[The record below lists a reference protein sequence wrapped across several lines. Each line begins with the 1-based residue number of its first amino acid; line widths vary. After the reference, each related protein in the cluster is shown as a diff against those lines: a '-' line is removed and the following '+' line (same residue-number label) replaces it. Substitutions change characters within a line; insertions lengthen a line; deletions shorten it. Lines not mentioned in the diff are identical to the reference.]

1 MSKGILFTDGGAR
14 GNPGPAAFSA
24 ILYDEEMQL
33 IDLDGGFEGHAT
45 NNFAEYSGLL
55 LGMKLAAKNGITEL
69 TCNLD
74 SELVVKQLNGQY
86 KIKDENIKS
95 FYSKIEKYFVN
106 FEKLEVHHI
115 PRSENKYADKLV
127 NIILDT
133 RNK

>member
-1 MSKGILFTDGGAR
+1 MSRGILFTDGGAR

-95 FYSKIEKYFVN
+95 FYSKIEKCFVN
-106 FEKLEVHHI
+106 FKKLEVHHI

>member
-1 MSKGILFTDGGAR
+1 MSRGILFTDGGAR
-14 GNPGPAAFSA
+14 GNPGPAAFGA

-55 LGMKLAAKNGITEL
+55 LGMKLAVKKGITEL

-74 SELVVKQLNGQY
+74 SELVVRQLNGQY

-95 FYSKIEKYFVN
+95 FYSKIKKYFVN
-106 FEKLEVHHI
+106 FEKLEFHHI